1 MATAVELLGT
11 SLSLQKGQKV
21 KLIRARNL
29 PYPQNGGYF
38 ASPADDKWSDGIE
51 HNPDDSILIN
61 PGDLSSIELD
71 PITNYHP
78 IP

>member
-1 MATAVELLGT
+1 MTGIMANDVELLGT

-21 KLIRARNL
+21 RLTYADNL
-29 PYPQNGGYF
+29 PYPQNRGYF

-61 PGDLSSIELD
+61 PGDLDSIDLD
-71 PITNYHP
+71 N
-78 IP
+78 